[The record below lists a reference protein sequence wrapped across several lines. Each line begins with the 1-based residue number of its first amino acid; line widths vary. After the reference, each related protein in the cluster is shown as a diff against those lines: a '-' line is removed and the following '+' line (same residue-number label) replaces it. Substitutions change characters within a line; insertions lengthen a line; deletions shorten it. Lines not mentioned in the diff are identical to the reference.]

1 MATESAEAM
10 ANLVAAAPGN
20 SASVSRTEFSMLLR
34 MIQQMQNNMA
44 QTHRLL
50 ASLSPDEVEAQ
61 PSLPDPMASSVSMSA
76 FVPAVAAAAPRPAP
90 ATERKKPQKRKAEV
104 IEEPAVLPDVP
115 LTREEQELL
124 TETINDL
131 PAEHLGGV
139 IQIIREAAP
148 VGADEDEIDL
158 DIDQLSYSTQRKLL
172 HHVSKFVK
180 KPKKPAKKAKTSA
193 TEKKGKGGSRRSTPV
208 PTPAPAP
215 PRPPAPAPASQ
226 PASKQPSTSDLFGL
240 DEKDSD
246 SDSSDGEDNKTP
258 APAPAAAATKGGTT
272 KAQSAKP
279 SQPAGGKEFK
289 LGNPLDALAGDDDGD
304 DDSDDDEDG
313 EIGFNTSS
321 WTLPKTED
329 SSKSKATALD
339 SDDWAAARKSAEERK
354 AFEEQRKAREEKMKA
369 EAEEQKKQR
378 LLDAAQRGE
387 EIRAQ
392 RQEEEAREA
401 ALREQKKKED
411 EEARQAARDELRK
424 SVGAVEQT
432 VDLDAQRKM
441 MEEYEQS
448 FLDKDLGGSSPAGS
462 DFGF

>member
-20 SASVSRTEFSMLLR
+20 SASVSRTEFSILLR

-258 APAPAAAATKGGTT
+258 APAPAAAAKHRHPHPHRQLPLP
-272 KAQSAKP
+272 KVARQRP
-279 SQPAGGKEFK
+279 NRPNQV
-289 LGNPLDALAGDDDGD
+289 NPLGAKNSSLATPWMLWRVMTTAMMTVMMMRMAKLVSILRLGHFPRRK
-304 DDSDDDEDG
+304 
-313 EIGFNTSS
+313 I
-321 WTLPKTED
+321 LPRARRQPWIPTTGLPLANLRKKERH
-329 SSKSKATALD
+329 SKSN
-339 SDDWAAARKSAEERK
+339 ARPEKRK
-354 AFEEQRKAREEKMKA
+354 
-369 EAEEQKKQR
+369 
-378 LLDAAQRGE
+378 
-387 EIRAQ
+387 
-392 RQEEEAREA
+392 
-401 ALREQKKKED
+401 
-411 EEARQAARDELRK
+411 
-424 SVGAVEQT
+424 
-432 VDLDAQRKM
+432 
-441 MEEYEQS
+441 
-448 FLDKDLGGSSPAGS
+448 
-462 DFGF
+462 